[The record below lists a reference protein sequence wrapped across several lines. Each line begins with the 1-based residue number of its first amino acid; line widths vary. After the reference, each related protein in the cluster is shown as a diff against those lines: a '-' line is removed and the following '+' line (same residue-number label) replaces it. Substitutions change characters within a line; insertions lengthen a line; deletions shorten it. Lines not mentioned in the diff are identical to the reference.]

1 LFFGLNK
8 KDKEHNMGTKS
19 LTVIL
24 DEENKIMCM
33 YRQSG
38 GYPSGHG
45 KELADFLNGF
55 NICNGISEENEVGKW
70 ANGVE
75 CLAAQ
80 IVAHFKTGIG
90 QFYLVQPG
98 TRDRGETYIYTVYL
112 DEGSNKIMLQVATNE
127 EVLYDGFAQLYN
139 PKD

>member
-1 LFFGLNK
+1 LFLELNK

-19 LTVIL
+19 ITTVL
-24 DEENKIMCM
+24 DETDEIMCM
-33 YRQSG
+33 YRQSD

-45 KELADFLNGF
+45 KELADFLNNF
-55 NICNGISEENEVGKW
+55 KICNGISEENEVGKW
-70 ANGVE
+70 ANGVG

-90 QFYLVQPG
+90 QFYLIQPG
-98 TRDRGETYIYTVYL
+98 TRDCGEEYIYTVYL
-112 DEGSNKIMLQVATNE
+112 EEDSNKIMLRVAAE
-127 EVLYDGFAQLYN
+127 EKVLYNDLAQLYD